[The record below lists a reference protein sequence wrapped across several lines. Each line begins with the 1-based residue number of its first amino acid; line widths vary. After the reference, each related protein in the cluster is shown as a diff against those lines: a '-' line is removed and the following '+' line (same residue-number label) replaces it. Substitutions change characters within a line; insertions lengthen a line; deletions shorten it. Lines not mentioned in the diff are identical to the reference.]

1 MNYILISKLKWKE
14 SNYNY
19 LNRKTIYFDKIN
31 KKKIKEINPE
41 VIFFLHWSNKIP
53 EEIFK
58 NFLCIQFHASDL
70 PKFRGGS
77 PIQNQIINGIR
88 NTKISAFKVT
98 KNIDTGDVCM
108 KKKLSLAGDV
118 NDIFVRLERTAITM
132 INEIIAMKNIRFKK
146 QIGKITYVKRRSPL
160 DSNMLK
166 FKPLNLHDIYN
177 FIRMVDSKEYP
188 NAFINLNKFKI
199 TFNKA
204 NYKKGIING
213 KFKIVKKK

>member
-1 MNYILISKLKWKE
+1 MSFILISKLRWGKN
-14 SNYNY
+14 NYKA
-19 LNRKTIYFDKIN
+19 LNKKTYFFSKIN
-31 KKKIKEINPE
+31 KNKINKINPKI
-41 VIFFLHWSNKIP
+41 IFFLHWSKKIP

-77 PIQNQIINGIR
+77 PIQNQIIDGIK

-98 KNIDTGDVCM
+98 KNIDSGDICM
-108 KKKLSLAGDV
+108 KKKLSLEGNV
-118 NDIFVRLERTAITM
+118 NDIFVRLESTAINM
-132 INEIIAMKNIRFKK
+132 INKIIAMKNIRFKK
-146 QIGKITYVKRRSPL
+146 QIGKTTYIKRRSPS

-166 FKPLNLHDIYN
+166 FKPSKLHDIYN

-188 NAFINLNKFKI
+188 NAFISLNKFKI

-204 NYKKGIING
+204 DYKKGIING

>member
-19 LNRKTIYFDKIN
+19 LNKKTIYFDKIN

-58 NFLCIQFHASDL
+58 NFLCIQFHASNL

-77 PIQNQIINGIR
+77 PIQNQILKGKK
-88 NTKISAFKVT
+88 NTIISAFKVE
-98 KNIDTGDVCM
+98 KKLDTGDICI
-108 KKKLSLAGDV
+108 KKKLSLKG
-118 NDIFVRLERTAITM
+118 NIEEIFIRLEKIAITS
-132 INEIIAMKNIRFKK
+132 INKLIKMKKIKFKK
-146 QIGKITYVKRRSPL
+146 QSGKATYLNRRSPS
-160 DSNMLK
+160 DSNLLK
-166 FKPLNLHDIYN
+166 FEPSNLNDIYN

-188 NAFINLNKFKI
+188 NAFINLNKFKVI
-199 TFNKA
+199 FNKA